1 MKNLEP
7 LEQQSNYDCGVASA
21 AMIINYFTGKK
32 PVWSKL
38 VKYLGTTP
46 AIGTR
51 PNALARGLEK
61 YSSKLHCNLT
71 ARTAWSELK
80 EWNADPNIMVILDFW
95 DLDEGHYVVMVDVS
109 DQYIVVADPSTGRHR
124 LISRETFETNWFDYE
139 DDYEFNVR
147 LSIVCYNSKVW

>member
-21 AMIINYFTGKK
+21 AMVLNYFYKK
-32 PVWSKL
+32 MPSWSKL
-38 VKYLGTTP
+38 IKVLNTTP
-46 AIGTR
+46 DEGTQ
-51 PNALARGLEK
+51 PDALARGLEK
-61 YSSKLHCNLT
+61 LNSKLHVNLV

-95 DLDEGHYVVMVDVS
+95 DSDEGHYVVMVDVS

-124 LISRETFETNWFDYE
+124 LISREVFETNWFDYE
-139 DDYEFNVR
+139 GDYNFNVR
-147 LSIVCYNSKVW
+147 LSIVCYNSKIS